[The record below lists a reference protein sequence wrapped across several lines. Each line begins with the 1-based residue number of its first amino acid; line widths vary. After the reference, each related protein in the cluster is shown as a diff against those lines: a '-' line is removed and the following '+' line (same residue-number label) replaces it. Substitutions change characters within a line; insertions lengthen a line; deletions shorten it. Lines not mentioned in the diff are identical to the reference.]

1 MNQHASAIEIARKH
15 FPQVKDFWDI
25 QEESIHD
32 LGLGQSLLCLAP
44 TGGGKSLIYQVAGLQ
59 SGKMTIVIS
68 PLVALMDQQA
78 TRLQASGLS
87 AVALHAGLA
96 GLPYYRAV
104 RSLFNGAPPHFL
116 FVSPERLRFDG
127 YLNYVLRRNRDRIGL
142 LVVDEAH
149 CISQWGEAFRPAY
162 RSIPAFIRSVF
173 GSQNAVPLLGL
184 TATLNRDDQQQICVD
199 FNLSPNSIKQSSF
212 LLRKNLNLS
221 FETLVNEKAKLARL
235 EALLEKRRGEKMI
248 VYVHRISSA
257 YGTRAMAERF
267 NCPELVC
274 RSFDAEMGSAEKRD
288 VLLGFES
295 GSIPV
300 VFATAAFGMGID
312 IPDIRGVIHYLAPES
327 LEQYYQEVGRAGR
340 DGKPAFGHLLFSETN
355 IRVRRDLLKRSFP
368 RADEIREFY
377 EKKILRGKHAT
388 GYIQINP
395 WLELNEESRE
405 GLMLQIL
412 EDARVLKLATLGVS
426 AVDCFQA
433 AGPIDERFS
442 VYASV
447 SPIGAILD
455 VVKRTGIPVSQI
467 LEDLYTWLDQEKLR
481 LVSVPSK
488 VALYEL
494 TRELDE
500 ELLGTISDDLEAKKR
515 KRLENFERL
524 VEAIGSDQPPER
536 LLAAHLG
543 IEFA

>member
-1 MNQHASAIEIARKH
+1 MNQRPSALQVVKEY
-15 FPQVKDFWDI
+15 FPYIREFWDI
-25 QEESIHD
+25 QEQSIEA
-32 LGLGQSLLCLAP
+32 LYQGRSLLCLAP
-44 TGGGKSLIYQVAGLQ
+44 TGGGKSLIYQVAGIR

-78 TRLQASGLS
+78 TRLQAAGLR
-87 AVALHAGLA
+87 AIALHAGLA
-96 GLPYYRAV
+96 GLPYYRTV
-104 RSLFNGAPPHFL
+104 RGLFNGVPPQFL

-127 YLNYVLRRNRDRIGL
+127 YLNHVLRRNRDRIGL
-142 LVVDEAH
+142 VVVDEAH

-173 GSQNAVPLLGL
+173 GSLNAVPLLGL
-184 TATLNRDDQQQICVD
+184 TATLSTDDQQQICAD
-199 FNLSPNSIKQSSF
+199 FDLPATSIKRSSF

-221 FETLVNEKAKLARL
+221 FETLENETAKLARL
-235 EALLEKRRGEKMI
+235 GALLEEHRGEKMI
-248 VYVHRISSA
+248 VYVHRISSD

-267 NCPELVC
+267 NRPDFVC
-274 RSFDAEMGSAEKRD
+274 RSFDAEMGVAEKRE

-312 IPDIRGVIHYLAPES
+312 IPDIRGVIHYLTPES

-368 RADEIREFY
+368 RPAEIRDFY
-377 EKKILRGKHAT
+377 EKKIVRARHST

-412 EDARVLKLATLGVS
+412 EDAGILKLATLGVS
-426 AVDCFQA
+426 AVDCFEA
-433 AGPIDERFS
+433 TAPTEERFS
-442 VYASV
+442 LYASA
-447 SPIGAILD
+447 SPIGATLD
-455 VVKRTGIPVSQI
+455 IVKRTGIPVSQV
-467 LEDLYTWLDQEKLR
+467 LEDLYTWLDGEKVR
-481 LVSVPSK
+481 LVSIPSK

-494 TRELDE
+494 RRELDDQV
-500 ELLGTISDDLEAKKR
+500 LGKISDDLETKKKKR
-515 KRLENFERL
+515 MQNFERL
-524 VEAIGSDQPPER
+524 VEAIDSDQPPEGV
-536 LLAAHLG
+536 LAAHLG
-543 IEFA
+543 IKVA